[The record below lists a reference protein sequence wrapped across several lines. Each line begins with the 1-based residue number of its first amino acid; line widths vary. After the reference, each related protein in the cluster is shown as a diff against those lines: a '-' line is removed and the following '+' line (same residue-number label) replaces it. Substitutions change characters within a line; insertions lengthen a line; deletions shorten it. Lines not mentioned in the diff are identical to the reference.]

1 MAFGSYFFEHRSSVA
16 RVVVDK
22 EARLAEV
29 AIFGGNEHLV
39 DVGRVVVGCAE
50 GIVGYHVDEHGAR
63 GIGNGQVGGIVIA
76 GTAA

>member
-1 MAFGSYFFEHRSSVA
+1 M
-16 RVVVDK
+16 VVDE

-39 DVGRVVVGCAE
+39 DVGRVVVGRAE
-50 GIVGYHVDEHGAR
+50 RIVGYHVYEHGAR
-63 GIGNGQVGGIVIA
+63 GIGSGQVGVVAIA